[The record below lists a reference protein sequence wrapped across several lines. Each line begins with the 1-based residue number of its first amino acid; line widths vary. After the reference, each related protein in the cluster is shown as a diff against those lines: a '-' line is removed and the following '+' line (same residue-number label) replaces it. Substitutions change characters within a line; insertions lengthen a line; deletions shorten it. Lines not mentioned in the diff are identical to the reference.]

1 MSHVWMSHITH
12 VHGPCHTYEYH
23 LYVCDITHAYLWH
36 DSFLCVTWLIHMCD
50 MSHMCDTTNSYVWH
64 DSFTCM
70 TRLICMCDMTP
81 SYLCHDS
88 FTFTCSVS
96 YKTIKR
102 FVSFCQKICLI
113 CPRES
118 AWYLYTMCLICL
130 QKRKKKKRKKNLSH
144 MSTWICLS
152 HMFTWRLRHLSHVYM
167 ICPIQKNH
175 KTKTDTLKSATDIK
189 TNANNKNGVNG
200 GKSRSPSKH
209 RIANAHPKNSFASE
223 SWLKIKT
230 VSRLC
235 VAVCCSVCCS
245 VLQCVAVCCSVLQCV
260 AVYIAVYMSIFA
272 CVCILQM

>member
-1 MSHVWMSHITH
+1 MTHSHLRVLSHTK
-12 VHGPCHTYEYH
+12 
-23 LYVCDITHAYLWH
+23 
-36 DSFLCVTWLIHMCD
+36 
-50 MSHMCDTTNSYVWH
+50 
-64 DSFTCM
+64 
-70 TRLICMCDMTP
+70 RLNVL
-81 SYLCHDS
+81 SR
-88 FTFTCSVS
+88 FVKKSVS
-96 YKTIKR
+96 YVYVNLPDTFTR
-102 FVSFCQKICLI
+102 SVSYVYKKGK
-113 CPRES
+113 
-118 AWYLYTMCLICL
+118 
-130 QKRKKKKRKKNLSH
+130 KRKEKKNLSH

-152 HMFTWRLRHLSHVYM
+152 HMFTWRLRDLSHVYM

-245 VLQCVAVCCSVLQCV
+245 VLQCVAVN
-260 AVYIAVYMSIFA
+260 IAVYMSIFA
-272 CVCILQM
+272 CVYILQMQIYMYIYVCTLRV